1 MTFRFAELLPVAE
14 ELAGRSEAVEAH
26 HRTAVGRAY
35 YAAYHSAQ
43 RTWSHRSGVLAR
55 VDGRGSRHRAFH
67 GALVADAGWRETG
80 RALQRLYRVRL
91 IADYDPDHHVNAGQ
105 AAEAI
110 RDARA
115 VLKWLHGCRGR

>member
-91 IADYDPDHHVNAGQ
+91 IADYDPNDPIDAGH

-115 VLKWLHGCRGR
+115 VLKGLHGRRGR